1 MTTRRFRSC
10 RNSYWLALVIA
21 ALTSCQDAGGGV
33 GVVSAATPEAAAA
46 GVEILEAGGNAIDA
60 AVAVSFALAVTEPAM
75 SGLGGQT
82 QILMQRPGEDAVVIN
97 GTSYSPAATPE
108 NATADNVTAHRATT
122 IPATL
127 NTLDFAFR
135 NFGSGAVEWADLVQP
150 AIGFAE
156 NGFTVGAFRHLVWLR
171 HREELAANAAVAAL
185 FLNEQGAIPDS
196 GATFRQPVLAQTLRR
211 IAAEGAADFY
221 RGEIAG
227 AIARDMAANGGWI
240 TAEDLATL
248 PEPSVI
254 PALETTYRGYDV
266 ATLPPPGGGWVVLQI
281 LNLLEQSTPEDMTID
296 SPGRVA
302 NVIDALRIGHRSR
315 QDNPVRDLVDFE
327 ADVQDRISKETAR
340 RLWLERGRINAP
352 AEKVSATGETTHFS
366 VVDRSGMVVAVT
378 ASINAYFGARAAT
391 PELGFLY
398 NSYMH
403 EFELD
408 DPGHPFALRGRAMPY
423 SSMSPTVV
431 SRDGQPVLVVGSP
444 GSSRIISTVA
454 QIIHITIDG
463 WLGIADA
470 VAMPRLHVVPE
481 NQLYVESVTLRDS
494 LEEMF
499 AQAGYDVTQ
508 PTTDLMLGDLNAY
521 YGGVHA
527 LALENGE
534 WVGAADPRR
543 DGAVM
548 HTRGR

>member
-1 MTTRRFRSC
+1 MTGNRWCRRLLWST
-10 RNSYWLALVIA
+10 LALAA
-21 ALTSCQDAGGGV
+21 ALPSCHNGGSGV

-60 AVAVSFALAVTEPAM
+60 AVAVSLALAVTEPAM

-82 QILMQRPGEDAVVIN
+82 QILLQRPGEDAVVIN

-108 NATADNVTAHRATT
+108 NPSAEDVTAHRATT

-135 NFGSGAVEWADLVQP
+135 NFGSGAVEWSDLVQP

-185 FLNEQGAIPDS
+185 FLDEQGTVPDS
-196 GATFRQPVLAQTLRR
+196 GATFRQPVLARTLRR
-211 IAAEGAADFY
+211 IAATGADDFY
-221 RGEIAG
+221 RGEIAA
-227 AIARDMAANGGWI
+227 AIARDMAASGGWI

-248 PEPSVI
+248 PGPSVI
-254 PALETTYRGYDV
+254 PALRSMYRGYDV

-281 LNLLEQSTPEDMTID
+281 LNLFEQSTAEDMTLD
-296 SPGRVA
+296 SPGRVT
-302 NVIDALRIGHRSR
+302 NIIDALQIGHRSR
-315 QDNPVRDLVDFE
+315 RENPVRDLVDFE

-340 RLWLERGRINAP
+340 RLWLEGASGNAP
-352 AEKVSATGETTHFS
+352 AETFPGAGETTHFS
-366 VVDRSGMVVAVT
+366 IVDRTGMVVAVT
-378 ASINAYFGARAAT
+378 ASINAYFGARAAS

-408 DPGHPFALRGRAMPY
+408 NPGHPFALRGRAMPY

-431 SRDGQPVLVVGSP
+431 SRNRQPVLVVGSP

-454 QIIHITIDG
+454 QIIHLTIDG
-463 WLGIADA
+463 RLGLRDA
-470 VAMPRLHVVPE
+470 VAMPRLHVVPD
-481 NQLYVESVTLRDS
+481 NHLYVESMTLRDS

-499 AQAGYDVTQ
+499 IQSGYEITQ
-508 PTTDLMLGDLNAY
+508 PATDLMLGDLNAY

-527 LALENGE
+527 LAFENGG

-548 HTRGR
+548 YTGYR